1 MCHSFILQS
10 NVLHNQWYPSILIL
24 FLCLILSL
32 QVTTLGRV
40 ASHYYVSMDSI
51 SVFNEYLKPNMSE
64 IELFRLFSLSGEFK
78 LLYVREEEKLELLK
92 LVNRVPIPVKEGV
105 EEPSA
110 KVNVLLQAYISR
122 LKLEGFALVS
132 DMTYIQQSA
141 CRLLR
146 ALFEL
151 ALKRGWASLTSR
163 TLALCKMVERRVWGS
178 QSPLRQFNLIPE
190 IIIRKLEKNSDIQW
204 ERYYDLKAS
213 DFGEMVKIPK
223 MGKSLQ
229 KYVHM
234 FPKLQLSALVQP
246 ITRILLKID
255 LTIVPDFQFD
265 EAIHG
270 RAALFWIIIEDNDG
284 EKILHHESFSLK
296 SQHATQEHFLTF
308 YVPIIDPLPP
318 QYFIKVV
325 SDRWLH
331 SETTLP
337 VSFRHLILPQKNA
350 PPTDLLDL
358 QPLPTS
364 AIPNRKLYKDIK
376 VFNAIQTQTF
386 SSIYQTDENVLVC
399 APTGSGKTVLA
410 EFAVLRLFSTQPD
423 AKCIYIAPKEV
434 RSLSSSLC
442 D

>member
-1 MCHSFILQS
+1 M
-10 NVLHNQWYPSILIL
+10 
-24 FLCLILSL
+24 
-32 QVTTLGRV
+32 
-40 ASHYYVSMDSI
+40 
-51 SVFNEYLKPNMSE
+51 
-64 IELFRLFSLSGEFK
+64 
-78 LLYVREEEKLELLK
+78 
-92 LVNRVPIPVKEGV
+92 KEGV

-204 ERYYDLKAS
+204 ERYYDLKS
-213 DFGEMVKIPK
+213 TDLGEMVKIPK
-223 MGKSLQ
+223 MGKSLH

-246 ITRILLKID
+246 ISRILLKID
-255 LTIVPDFQFD
+255 LTIVPDFQYD
-265 EAIHG
+265 ETIHG
-270 RAALFWIIIEDNDG
+270 KSCLFWIIIEDNDG
-284 EKILHHESFSLK
+284 EKILHHESFSLR
-296 SQHATQEHFLTF
+296 SQHATLEHFLTF
-308 YVPIIDPLPP
+308 YVPISDPMPP
-318 QYFIKVV
+318 QYFIKII

-358 QPLPTS
+358 QPLPIS
-364 AIPNRKLYKDIK
+364 AIPNRKLYADFNM
-376 VFNAIQTQTF
+376 FNAIQTQTF
-386 SSIYQTDENVLVC
+386 SSLYQTDENILVC
-399 APTGSGKTVLA
+399 APSGSGKTVLA
-410 EFAVLRLFSTQPD
+410 EFAILRLMSTQAD
-423 AKCIYIAPKEV
+423 GKCIYIAPKEV
-434 RSLSSSLC
+434 FQLCVSLLVVIMYFTSDIINFSYSQEMMRSNFLL
-442 D
+442 